1 MKTPFQSPIANS
13 FAESWIGSLKREC
26 LNAFYCFSLRQV
38 DHVVQTYAR
47 YHNTMRPHQS
57 LGNVPLN
64 DRDGPVETDAV
75 AGSIGPVRRTK
86 LLGGL
91 LNHYERKAA

>member
-1 MKTPFQSPIANS
+1 MAIPLGESS
-13 FAESWIGSLKREC
+13 AESWIGSLKREC

-38 DHVVQTYAR
+38 DHVVQTYVK
-47 YHNTMRPHQS
+47 YHNTMRPHQAM
-57 LGNVPLN
+57 GNVPLN
-64 DRDGPVETDAV
+64 ERDGPGETKTV
-75 AGSIGPVRRTK
+75 AGSIGPVRRTR